1 MFPKKKP
8 ASAVFIVW
16 AVSVDREKGTVMA
29 EVIATLAVAGYVVAV
44 AIGIGYFVMLLYR
57 D

>member
-1 MFPKKKP
+1 
-8 ASAVFIVW
+8 
-16 AVSVDREKGTVMA
+16 MA

-44 AIGIGYFVMLLYR
+44 AIGIAYFAIFLYR